1 MGGLRAGGSGSLAAA
16 DLLAAGW
23 VGRRHRGLSMS
34 LTIWCNAKFNE
45 AVTRLL
51 TEGTMAHRLIFS
63 AKASAN
69 VLKAGGADPALAEAD
84 VAFGQPDATDCLRQ
98 ARLRWVEVTS
108 AGYTRYD
115 TPEFREGFRARGAKL
130 TTASGV
136 FADPCAQHVLA
147 MMLALGRNL
156 LPSHRDQLTD
166 HAWHYEER
174 RYESRLLTGQTVV
187 LLGFGAIGRRLA
199 ELLSPFGMKIYAVRR
214 SVHSESGVHII
225 PEGKISAIL
234 PLADHVVNILPD
246 NAGTRNYVN
255 ARRLACFKPGAKFYN
270 VGRGT
275 TVDQATLLEALNA
288 GRLGAAYLD
297 VFDPEP
303 LPPEHP
309 LWTAPRCYVTPHT
322 AGGRF
327 DQDEAIVRHF
337 LANLAAFEG
346 KKPLTDQVV

>member
-1 MGGLRAGGSGSLAAA
+1 
-16 DLLAAGW
+16 
-23 VGRRHRGLSMS
+23 MS

-45 AVTRLL
+45 AVTRQL
-51 TEGTMAHRLIFS
+51 TEGTRSHRLIFS
-63 AKASAN
+63 SQASAN
-69 VLKAGGADPALAEAD
+69 VLTAGAADPELAKADIAL
-84 VAFGQPDATDCLRQ
+84 GQPNATDCLN
-98 ARLRWVEVTS
+98 ARKLRWVEVTT

-115 TPEFREGFRARGAKL
+115 TPEFREAFRARGAAF
-130 TTASGV
+130 TNASGV

-147 MMLALGRNL
+147 MMLALGRSL
-156 LPSHRDQLTD
+156 LPSFRDQLTD
-166 HAWHYEER
+166 HSWHYTER
-174 RYESRLLTGQTVV
+174 RYDSRLLTGQTVV

-199 ELLSPFGMKIYAVRR
+199 ELLAPFGMKLYAVRR
-214 SVHSESGVHII
+214 SVRSEAGVHVI
-225 PEGKISAIL
+225 PEEKISAIL

-246 NAGTRNYVN
+246 NAATLNYVN

-275 TVDQATLLEALNA
+275 TVDQAALLEALNS

-309 LWTAPRCYVTPHT
+309 LWTAPRCYITPHT
-322 AGGRF
+322 AGGRA

-337 LANLAAFEG
+337 LGNLTAFEQG
-346 KKPLTDQVV
+346 GAMTDRVV

>member
-1 MGGLRAGGSGSLAAA
+1 M
-16 DLLAAGW
+16 
-23 VGRRHRGLSMS
+23 
-34 LTIWCNAKFNE
+34 
-45 AVTRLL
+45 
-51 TEGTMAHRLIFS
+51 
-63 AKASAN
+63 
-69 VLKAGGADPALAEAD
+69 
-84 VAFGQPDATDCLRQ
+84 
-98 ARLRWVEVTS
+98 
-108 AGYTRYD
+108 
-115 TPEFREGFRARGAKL
+115 L

-166 HAWHYEER
+166 HSWHYEQR
-174 RYESRLLTGQTVV
+174 RYDSRLLTGQTVV

-199 ELLSPFGMKIYAVRR
+199 ELLAPFGMKIFAVRR
-214 SVHSESGVHII
+214 SVRSETGVHVI
-225 PEGKISAIL
+225 PEEKISAVL

-246 NAGTRNYVN
+246 NAETRNYVN
-255 ARRLACFKPGAKFYN
+255 ARRLACFRPGAKFYN

-275 TVDQATLLEALNA
+275 TVDQAALLEALNS

-303 LPPEHP
+303 LPPGHP

-337 LANLAAFEG
+337 LANLAAFEQG
-346 KKPLTDQVV
+346 GALADRVV